1 MTQVYISKGPLI
13 FYRGSRSAHGLA
25 SCRTSELLA
34 APVAVSGGCPGTPAG
49 DAAAAAA
56 DPAASEP
63 DVEAVTAAGTPV
75 EAVTAAGD
83 AVTAAVG
90 DAVAAPVY
98 TPVTVFGGPGTHR
111 GRAAS
116 GPRRLNTSQ

>member
-34 APVAVSGGCPGTPAG
+34 APVAVSDPGTLAG

>member
-34 APVAVSGGCPGTPAG
+34 APVAVSDPGTLAG

-56 DPAASEP
+56 DAAASEP